1 MSGQPDIDIRE
12 NYIKCLDAELLSILL
27 KDRSSGKN
35 IIWAT
40 DIYAS
45 KGASYDSPEAITVKL
60 ITGRFGKIIRPRI
73 DKSQEE
79 QKIRIKDK
87 AEVFTPSWI
96 CNEMNNH
103 LCDEWFEKKDVFN
116 TAKDKTWIV
125 DNNKIPFTN
134 EKDKTWQDFVKLKV
148 LEISCGEAPFLAS
161 RYDITTGKWIDVNSR
176 IGALDRKLRVIN
188 ENCDS
193 EQEWYNWTLVAFQST
208 FGYEWQGDSLLIARE
223 NLLFTFIDY
232 YIAKFGMFPI
242 KEYLIEIAKILSWN
256 IWQMDGLKD
265 VIPNSCKPIQK
276 RQMSLFEDEETEPCL
291 GCAKNDNSKHT
302 GIYCKIINWE
312 TKRSIK
318 FFKGEKRMKF
328 DFVIGNPPYQEND
341 GSGASTDAAMPL
353 YNRFVTEAK
362 KITNDCMSM
371 IIPSKWMVGGRG
383 LNKFREE
390 TINDLHF
397 KKINDFVDASFCFP
411 GLHID
416 GGVCYFIWDRNYYG
430 EINYCYIDEYGH
442 KNYSKRF
449 LKNQYTDKVIRN
461 INNVKIL
468 EKVYF
473 DNKFA
478 DIVSYTQPYG
488 IRKDL
493 FNSPEKYAKY
503 NLSNI
508 PFPNSY
514 KVYGVKGIKGG
525 AKRTTGYIDAKAMI
539 KGVDS
544 IDKYKIFFTTSYSS
558 NAVIPPEEILGD
570 KNEICTET
578 FLLIGPF
585 DNMESRN
592 NCSKYIHT
600 NFFRILLFMGKGTMQ
615 VSKSVFEL
623 IPLQDFTDK
632 SDIDWSKSIH
642 EIDLQLY
649 KKYGLDQNEIDFI
662 ESHIKEMK

>member
-1 MSGQPDIDIRE
+1 MSEQPDIDIRE
-12 NYIKCLDAELLSILL
+12 NYIKCLDTELLSILL

-45 KGASYDSPEAITVKL
+45 KGASYDSWEPITVKL

-73 DKSQEE
+73 DKSQKE

-103 LCDEWFEKKDVFN
+103 LCDEWFDSNDVFN

-125 DNNKIPFTN
+125 NNNKIPFTN

-161 RYDITTGKWIDVNSR
+161 RYDTTTGKWIDANSR

-188 ENCDS
+188 ENCNS
-193 EQEWYNWTLVAFQST
+193 EQDWYNWTLLAFKST

-302 GIYCKIINWE
+302 GIYSRIMNWE

-318 FFKGEKRMKF
+318 FFKGEKHMKF
-328 DFVIGNPPYQEND
+328 DFVIGNPPYQMEDKGKN
-341 GSGASTDAAMPL
+341 SQNAVERTSAIAVYPF
-353 YNRFVTEAK
+353 FVSEAK
-362 KITNDCMSM
+362 HIAQNVSLIVPSRWMTGGKGLDKFRIENLNDC
-371 IIPSKWMVGGRG
+371 
-383 LNKFREE
+383 
-390 TINDLHF
+390 HF
-397 KKINDFVDASFCFP
+397 KLIHDYEDDKELFPNTDIGGGVMHFVWSRNYDGMVDYYFHNHNGVTNTKRYLNTGSNIVIRDYSSSLIVNKIGYADSFMNIVSPRNPFNVDAQIMNDDNNFSNESNSSCCKFYCW
-411 GLHID
+411 D
-416 GGVCYFIWDRNYYG
+416 GNPTIKYIKKDAITEQVLLNNYKVFISKTADPPIRFGRENKMILRKPFLGYPNETCSETYLTIGSYTSKIEPQNILNY
-430 EINYCYIDEYGH
+430 I
-442 KNYSKRF
+442 KTKFFRF
-449 LKNQYTDKVIRN
+449 LVLQKKKTQ
-461 INNVKIL
+461 NV
-468 EKVYF
+468 
-473 DNKFA
+473 
-478 DIVSYTQPYG
+478 
-488 IRKDL
+488 
-493 FNSPEKYAKY
+493 
-503 NLSNI
+503 
-508 PFPNSY
+508 
-514 KVYGVKGIKGG
+514 
-525 AKRTTGYIDAKAMI
+525 
-539 KGVDS
+539 
-544 IDKYKIFFTTSYSS
+544 
-558 NAVIPPEEILGD
+558 
-570 KNEICTET
+570 
-578 FLLIGPF
+578 
-585 DNMESRN
+585 SR
-592 NCSKYIHT
+592 
-600 NFFRILLFMGKGTMQ
+600 G
-615 VSKSVFEL
+615 VFEFV
-623 IPLQDFTDK
+623 PMQNFANN
-632 SDIDWSKSIH
+632 SDIDWSKSVH

-649 KKYGLDQNEIDFI
+649 EKYNLTQDEIRFI
-662 ESHIKEMK
+662 ETHIEEMK